1 MLASSVFPRTREGN
15 SVYKFYFRACLFVT
29 LLVFPY
35 VIYAAG
41 LGKLT
46 LSSALGQPLKA
57 EIDLVAVRDDESF
70 SLTAN
75 LASQEAFRQ
84 AGISYKPFF
93 SSLEIAIDHRANG
106 DSYIRITSPS
116 AINEPFL
123 NMLVELSW
131 ASGRLMREYT
141 VLLDPID
148 VAPPEPV
155 APVIVD
161 VPVAVETDFDSDEP
175 EVQAEPV
182 IEQVHEEPAVVS
194 ESFSGDTYGPV
205 SQGDTLSKIAQQISP
220 EDANLNQIMIAVFRA
235 NQGAFIGNN
244 INLLKVGEILHIPS
258 SSEIM
263 GISEQEANAEVKV
276 HVADWREYKNELAGV
291 SNEAPA
297 AETLKQVDTGEI
309 ITAVEDEVVALD
321 AQPEE
326 VLRLSGGVAEDMMG
340 SADGESSQERI
351 RMIEEDSIARSL
363 ALIEANERI
372 ELLEKNIKNLQKLL
386 ELKDPAMAQAQM
398 QAENVY
404 EEAPSMHE
412 EAPTMH
418 EEVSIEDLV
427 PESIDDVLPTLENI
441 IDITEQELDELFSS
455 DAELEESIAALD
467 FVEDAADALVDSP
480 TELPTEAPAEAS
492 IMDQLMDNIAYVGG
506 LLAFILLSAL
516 IAIKIRRKK
525 AEAELDDDDLNFDAS
540 SSLRNKAAGVAALD
554 AADALSSNED
564 ADASQANED
573 SLVSEAESEVQAGN
587 EASYDAL
594 DVESAKE
601 DADEI
606 DLDFSQDE
614 AADESLAEPAALP
627 DETDDMSE
635 QLIEPDLDSGD
646 DIDLDLDNLDES
658 NIQGDDNE
666 QPIEPTDELIQD
678 NADASVE
685 NSLADEQK
693 GSDDELAF
701 TDEAIASLEEAI
713 QSEQQAV
720 ADTTESEIEVKT
732 ETEEVETETTQP
744 ENEMDFEFDL
754 DSDNQADVEPS
765 PAVAEEGDSG
775 AEETPEADN
784 SISFDLDTPAAEDE
798 SLDQGASEVVEP
810 QDQEEKLDLSIDFPE
825 ASEVPETAD
834 EIPVDTSVDLA
845 DSTGAP
851 SEIPASETDAESEE
865 HDEHWHDVE
874 TKVDLAKAYIDMD
887 DNEGAKEI
895 LEEVVQEGD
904 AGQQERAKSM
914 LGDLS

>member
-57 EIDLVAVRDDESF
+57 EIDLVAVRDDESS

-84 AGISYKPFF
+84 AGINYKPFF

-106 DSYIRITSPS
+106 DPYIRITSPN

-161 VPVAVETDFDSDEP
+161 VPVDIETDFASDEP

-182 IEQVHEEPAVVS
+182 IEQVQEEPAVVS
-194 ESFSGDTYGPV
+194 ESFSNDTYGPV

-220 EDANLNQIMIAVFRA
+220 EGANLNQIMIAVFRA

-309 ITAVEDEVVALD
+309 ITAVEDEIVTLD

-326 VLRLSGGVAEDMMG
+326 VLRLSGGVAEDMLG
-340 SADGESSQERI
+340 SVDGESSQERI

-372 ELLEKNIKNLQKLL
+372 ELLEKNIQNLQKLL

-398 QAENVY
+398 QAENVH
-404 EEAPSMHE
+404 EEAPSIHE
-412 EAPTMH
+412 DVPAMH

-427 PESIDDVLPTLENI
+427 PESIDDVLPALENI

-455 DAELEESIAALD
+455 DAELEESMAALD
-467 FVEDAADALVDSP
+467 FVEDAADVLVDSP
-480 TELPTEAPAEAS
+480 AELPTEAPAEVS

-525 AEAELDDDDLNFDAS
+525 AEAELDDDNLNFDAS

-554 AADALSSNED
+554 AADALSSNEH
-564 ADASQANED
+564 ADVSQANED
-573 SLVSEAESEVQAGN
+573 SLVSEAEFEVQAGN

-594 DVESAKE
+594 DAESAKE

-606 DLDFSQDE
+606 DLDFSQDDVV
-614 AADESLAEPAALP
+614 DESLAEPAVLP
-627 DETDDMSE
+627 GETDGLSE
-635 QLIEPDLDSGD
+635 QLLEPDLDSVD
-646 DIDLDLDNLDES
+646 DIDLDLDTLDES
-658 NIQGDDNE
+658 NVQSDDNE
-666 QPIEPTDELIQD
+666 QPIELTDELTDEIQD
-678 NADASVE
+678 NADASLE
-685 NSLADEQK
+685 NSLADDQK
-693 GSDDELAF
+693 GTDDELAF

-713 QSEQQAV
+713 QSERQAE

-732 ETEEVETETTQP
+732 ETTQP
-744 ENEMDFEFDL
+744 ENAMDFEFDL
-754 DSDNQADVEPS
+754 DNQADVEPS
-765 PAVAEEGDSG
+765 PAMAEEGDSG

-784 SISFDLDTPAAEDE
+784 SISFDLDTPATEDE
-798 SLDQGASEVVEP
+798 SLVQGESEVVES
-810 QDQEEKLDLSIDFPE
+810 QGQEEKLDLSIDFPE
-825 ASEVPETAD
+825 ESEVPEIAD
-834 EIPVDTSVDLA
+834 EIPVDASVDLA
-845 DSTGAP
+845 DPTEVP
-851 SEIPASETDAESEE
+851 PEIPASENDAESEE

-904 AGQQERAKSM
+904 AEQQERAKSM